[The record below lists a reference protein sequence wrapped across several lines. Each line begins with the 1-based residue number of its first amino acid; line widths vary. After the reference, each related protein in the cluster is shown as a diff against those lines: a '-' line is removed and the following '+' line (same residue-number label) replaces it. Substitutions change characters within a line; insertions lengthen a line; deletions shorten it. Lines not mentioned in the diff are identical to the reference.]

1 MLSMSTS
8 TFIKVSFSRSAVCNV
23 HKMHVDKVYYK
34 KDTDN
39 DHDNIHLKI
48 SLLQRERTLQ
58 ILQSK
63 TYESVHCAQC
73 PSVLYLCFENY
84 RKAQVTITITHILY
98 ILRCSFILKNK
109 SDVM

>member
-1 MLSMSTS
+1 
-8 TFIKVSFSRSAVCNV
+8 
-23 HKMHVDKVYYK
+23 MHADKVYCK

-39 DHDNIHLKI
+39 DDDNIHLKI

-63 TYESVHCAQC
+63 TYESAQC

-84 RKAQVTITITHILY
+84 RKAQVTITHALY
-98 ILRCSFILKNK
+98 TKVFIHTEK
-109 SDVM
+109 